1 MAAKKL
7 SAGILLYRRSDSGIM
22 VLLVHPGGPYWAK
35 KDDGAWSI
43 PKGEYE
49 PEADAFDAARR
60 ELEEETGF
68 RAEGDFIPLDSV
80 KQPSGKVVTAWA
92 VGAQWDP
99 SNLRSNT
106 FSIEWPP
113 RSGRQQEFPE
123 VDRAE
128 WFSLGAAQRKL
139 LKGQVPFLERLARV
153 LSVQVEEGPIGTST
167 NSSGDPQGSLF

>member
-1 MAAKKL
+1 MAATKL
-7 SAGILLYRRSDSGIM
+7 SAGVLLFRCASQSVE

-43 PKGEYE
+43 PKGEYQ
-49 PEADAFDAARR
+49 PEDDAFDAARR

-68 RAEGDFIPLDSV
+68 RAEGDFIALDAL

-92 VGAQWDP
+92 IEADWDP
-99 SNLRSNT
+99 SQLRSNV
-106 FSIEWPP
+106 FSMEWPP
-113 RSGRQQEFPE
+113 RSGKQQEFPE

-139 LKGQVPFLERLARV
+139 LKGQAPFVERLAQA
-153 LSVQVEEGPIGTST
+153 LDVQVDVEPDRTPGRASE
-167 NSSGDPQGSLF
+167 DPQGSLF